1 MKKIYWFL
9 TLFISAY
16 SFAQEKTDTIT
27 ANRFS
32 FHAQATVVN
41 QNKSG
46 FTAPYTGDNSLLI
59 EHESQTSITSTL
71 YLGARLWKGA
81 SVFVNSEIA
90 GGSGL
95 SQVLGLGDATNGETF
110 RVGSTAP
117 KVYLARAY
125 FTQLFKL
132 SEATV
137 FQEDGANQ
145 IQERI
150 PTNYFAFTIGKISL
164 ADYFDDN
171 SYAKDPRTQFMNWG
185 LMANGAWDYAANT
198 RGYTSG
204 VVLEYVTPK
213 NEFRYNISL
222 LPLMANGNDMNWNVS
237 KQQAQN
243 VEYTRHFKWMK
254 RPGAIRVLGYLNS
267 ASMGDYRESIALN
280 PTSPDIIS
288 DRQYGRKKYGFGLNA
303 EQKLNSYLGAFA
315 RASWNDGANET
326 WAFTEID
333 RSFSIGLSATGE
345 QWKRSND
352 RVGLAYLTSGLSNQH
367 KEYLEAGGYGF
378 MLGDGKLN
386 YAWEQVTELYYSAE
400 LTKKQLYVT
409 GGYQMIVNPG
419 YNADRKGPVH
429 VFSIRVHL
437 EI

>member
-1 MKKIYWFL
+1 MKKIYSFL
-9 TLFISAY
+9 ILFVFVH

-27 ANRFS
+27 SNRFS

-41 QNKSG
+41 QNKAG

-59 EHESQTSITSTL
+59 DHESQTSITSTL
-71 YLGARLWKGA
+71 YLGARLWKEA
-81 SVFVNSEIA
+81 SIFVNGEIS

-95 SQVLGLGDATNGETF
+95 SQVLGLADATNGETF
-110 RVGSTAP
+110 RVGSTEP

-132 SEATV
+132 SDATI

-145 IQERI
+145 VQGRI

-171 SYAKDPRTQFMNWG
+171 SYAHDPRTQFMNWG
-185 LMANGAWDYAANT
+185 LMAHGSWDYAANT

-213 NEFRYNISL
+213 NELRYNISL

-243 VEYTRHFKWMK
+243 IEYTRNYKWMK
-254 RPGAIRVLGYLNS
+254 RPGAIRILGFLNS
-267 ASMGDYRESIALN
+267 ASMGNYRESIALN
-280 PTSPDIIS
+280 PTSPDIIAN
-288 DRQYGRKKYGFGLNA
+288 RQYGRKKYGFGLNA

-333 RSFSIGLSATGE
+333 RSFSIGLSAAGE
-345 QWKRSND
+345 KWKRSND
-352 RVGLAYLTSGLSNQH
+352 TIGLSYLTSGLSNPH
-367 KEYLEAGGYGF
+367 KEYLQAGGYGF

-400 LTKKQLYVT
+400 LTKKQLYLT